1 MSHQINRLIKISQD
15 LFVIWVLIGAT
26 WGYFFPKTAASGS
39 SNISTALGVVM
50 LGMGLTITIQQLQSL
65 RNASKT
71 LILGVLLQFTIM
83 PLVGWLAAT
92 VLKLPPM
99 LALGVILVGASP
111 GGTASN
117 VVTFLAR
124 GDVPLSIALTTA
136 STLISPIITP
146 LWIWLLASTWV
157 DIKPASLII
166 TTIQII
172 LLPVLLGIGI
182 RRFWTPSNLV
192 TEGILPLVSMSA
204 IAWIIGTIVGL
215 NRDKLFVTSLVIIAV
230 VLHNVLGLILGYI
243 GAAITGKTTDVCRT
257 ISIEVGMQNSGLA
270 VALAIAHFEPV
281 AAIPGAIFS
290 VCHNLW
296 QKLKPNQVCIL
307 VVLL

>member
-1 MSHQINRLIKISQD
+1 MSHQISRLIKFSQD
-15 LFVIWVLIGAT
+15 LFVVWVLIGAT
-26 WGYFFPKTAASGS
+26 WGYFFPKLAASGS
-39 SNISTALGVVM
+39 GNISTALGVVM
-50 LGMGLTITIQQLQSL
+50 LGMGLTITMQQLQSL
-65 RNASKT
+65 RNAGTT

-83 PLVGWLAAT
+83 PLIGWLAAT

-124 GDVPLSIALTTA
+124 GDVPLSVALTTA

-146 LWIWLLASTWV
+146 LWIWFLTSTWI
-157 DIKPASLII
+157 DIKPLSLIM
-166 TTIQII
+166 TTIQIVLI
-172 LLPVLLGIGI
+172 PVLLGIGI

-192 TEGILPLVSMSA
+192 IQGILPLVSMSA

-215 NRDKLFVTSLVIIAV
+215 NRDKLFSTPIVIIAV
-230 VLHNVLGLILGYI
+230 ILHNVLGLILGYI
-243 GAAITGKTTDVCRT
+243 GAAITGKSTAICRT

-290 VCHNLW
+290 VCHNLTGSLIAAIW
-296 QKLKPNQVCIL
+296 RKNS
-307 VVLL
+307 

>member
-1 MSHQINRLIKISQD
+1 MFHKINRLLAFSQD
-15 LFVIWVLIGAT
+15 LFVVWVLIGAS
-26 WGYFFPKTAASGS
+26 WGYFFPKIAASGS
-39 SNISTALGVVM
+39 INISTALGVVM
-50 LGMGLTITIQQLQSL
+50 LGMGLTITIQQLQNL
-65 RNASKT
+65 RNAGKT

-92 VLKLPPM
+92 VLQLPPM

-124 GDVPLSIALTTA
+124 GDVPLSVALTTA

-146 LWIWLLASTWV
+146 LWIWVLASTWI
-157 DIKPASLII
+157 DIKPLSLIMS
-166 TTIQII
+166 TIQIV
-172 LLPVLLGIGI
+172 LLPVLLGIAI

-192 TEGILPLVSMSA
+192 MELILPLVSMSA

-215 NRDKLFVTSLVIIAV
+215 NREKLFVTPIVIIAV
-230 VLHNVLGLILGYI
+230 ILHNVSGLILGYI
-243 GAAITGKTTDVCRT
+243 GAAITGKTKAVCRT

-270 VALAIAHFEPV
+270 VALAIAHFEPA

-290 VCHNLW
+290 ICHNLTGSLIAAIW
-296 QKLKPNQVCIL
+296 RKDS
-307 VVLL
+307 

>member
-1 MSHQINRLIKISQD
+1 MSHRNHIIKLSQD
-15 LFVIWVLIGAT
+15 LFFVWVLIGAT
-26 WGYFFPKTAASGS
+26 WGYFFPKIAASGS
-39 SNISTALGVVM
+39 GNISTALGVVM
-50 LGMGLTITIQQLQSL
+50 LGMGLTITMQQLQSV
-65 RNASKT
+65 RNAGTT

-83 PLVGWLAAT
+83 PLIGWLAAT

-99 LALGVILVGASP
+99 LALGVSLVGASP

-124 GDVPLSIALTTA
+124 GDVPLSIALTTT

-146 LWIWLLASTWV
+146 LWIWLLTANWI
-157 DIKPASLII
+157 DIKPLSLII

-172 LLPVLLGIGI
+172 LLPVLLGIVI
-182 RRFWTPSNLV
+182 RRFWTPNSLV
-192 TEGILPLVSMSA
+192 MSGILPLVSMLA

-215 NRDKLFVTSLVIIAV
+215 NSDKLFTTPIVIIAV

-243 GAAITGKTTDVCRT
+243 GAAITGKSTAVRRT

-290 VCHNLW
+290 VCHNLTGSLIAAIW
-296 QKLKPNQVCIL
+296 RKNS
-307 VVLL
+307 

>member
-1 MSHQINRLIKISQD
+1 MSRRNHIIKLSQN
-15 LFVIWVLIGAT
+15 LFVVWVLIGAI
-26 WGYFFPKTAASGS
+26 WGYFFPKIAASGS
-39 SNISTALGVVM
+39 GNISTALGVVM
-50 LGMGLTITIQQLQSL
+50 LGMGLTITMQQLQRL
-65 RNASKT
+65 RNAGTT

-83 PLVGWLAAT
+83 PLIGWLVAT

-99 LALGVILVGASP
+99 LALGVILVGASL

-124 GDVPLSIALTTA
+124 GDVPLSIALTTT

-146 LWIWLLASTWV
+146 VWIWFLTANWI
-157 DIKPASLII
+157 DIKPLSLII
-166 TTIQII
+166 TTIQLV
-172 LLPVLLGIGI
+172 LLPVVLGIVI
-182 RRFWTPSNLV
+182 RRFWTPSSLV
-192 TEGILPLVSMSA
+192 MSGILPLVSMLA

-215 NRDKLFVTSLVIIAV
+215 NSEKLFTTPIVIIAV

-243 GAAITGKTTDVCRT
+243 GAAITGKSTSVCRT

-290 VCHNLW
+290 VCHNLTGSLIAAIW
-296 QKLKPNQVCIL
+296 RKNS
-307 VVLL
+307 

>member
-1 MSHQINRLIKISQD
+1 MSRRNHIIKLSQN
-15 LFVIWVLIGAT
+15 LFVVWVLIGAS
-26 WGYFFPKTAASGS
+26 WGYFFPKIAASGS
-39 SNISTALGVVM
+39 GNISTALGLVM
-50 LGMGLTITIQQLQSL
+50 LGMGLTITMQQLQSV
-65 RNASKT
+65 RNAGTT

-83 PLVGWLAAT
+83 PLIGWLAAT
-92 VLKLPPM
+92 IFKLPQM

-124 GDVPLSIALTTA
+124 GDVPLSIALTTT

-146 LWIWLLASTWV
+146 VWIWLLTANWI
-157 DIKPASLII
+157 DIKPLSLII
-166 TTIQII
+166 TTIQIV
-172 LLPVLLGIGI
+172 LLPVLLGIVI
-182 RRFWTPSNLV
+182 RRFWTPSSLV
-192 TEGILPLVSMSA
+192 MEGILPLVSMFA

-215 NRDKLFVTSLVIIAV
+215 NSDKLFTTPIVIIAV

-243 GAAITGKTTDVCRT
+243 GAAITNKSTAVCRT

-290 VCHNLW
+290 VCHNLTGSLIAAIW
-296 QKLKPNQVCIL
+296 RRNS
-307 VVLL
+307 